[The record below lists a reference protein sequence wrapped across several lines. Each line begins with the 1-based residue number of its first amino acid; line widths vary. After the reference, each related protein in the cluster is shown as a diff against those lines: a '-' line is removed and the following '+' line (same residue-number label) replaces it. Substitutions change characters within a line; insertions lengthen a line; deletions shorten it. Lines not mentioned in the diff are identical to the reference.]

1 MEERKQRKRGQRRE
15 IVSKNKDLKLIK
27 KAEKKKVNKK
37 VFWSKLQELNNNF
50 AKMKVNKKLN
60 NKKKK
65 IQLCS

>member
-1 MEERKQRKRGQRRE
+1 MEERKQKKREQRRE

-27 KAEKKKVNKK
+27 KAEKEKVNKK